1 MSHTV
6 IDSPIGPLTLVADDG
21 SSALSALYMVEHRH
35 APDVSAFGDRL
46 VGGDVEPVFGEVI
59 RQLGEYF
66 AGERR
71 VFDVPTAPA
80 GTAFQL
86 AVWQQL
92 CAIPYGETRTYG
104 ELAVALGNPKAMRAV
119 GLANGRNPLSIVV
132 PCHRVIGA
140 SGAMTGFGGGIER
153 KEFLLALEGYPVA
166 QEQPAL
172 FA

>member
-1 MSHTV
+1 
-6 IDSPIGPLTLVADDG
+6 
-21 SSALSALYMVEHRH
+21 MVEHRH
-35 APDVSAFGDRL
+35 APGVETFDERL
-46 VGGDVEPVFGEVI
+46 AGSPAHRVFGEVA

-66 AGERR
+66 AGDREA
-71 VFDVPTAPA
+71 FDLPLAPV

-92 CAIPYGETRTYG
+92 RAIPFGQTRTYG
-104 ELAVALGNPKAMRAV
+104 EIAAGLGNPKAVRAV

-140 SGAMTGFGGGIER
+140 SGAMTGFGGGVER
-153 KEFLLALEGYPVA
+153 KEFLLRLEGALRGGGVSSGAAAGAAPLS
-166 QEQPAL
+166 L